1 MTSSPGAGRASLGP
15 TIARNWRTWPREVAR
30 AWRRSLQFRT
40 IVITVVLSAI
50 AVVATGTYMSIS
62 IGNDLFQ
69 SRLQQVLVESK
80 NAATSAQTIFDSS
93 DPTNGA
99 STISLLSSAKSA
111 IIASSSSRLIALLAT
126 PGSTTGSSTVLG
138 FASPE
143 LAPSGGVISDQLR
156 AEVVS
161 NPDGV
166 QQYWQS
172 VSLPDDQ
179 GGTAPGIIVGSPL
192 TIPGAGS
199 FELYIGYN
207 LSEAQQTLVFVQQ
220 TLWLGGLALV
230 LLIGLVSWVIVRLV
244 VQPIRMAAETSEK
257 LAAGQLEVRI
267 PERGE
272 DVISTLARSFNGMAD
287 SMQSQITQ
295 LAELSLVQQRFVSD
309 VSHELRTPLTTIRLA
324 GDVLYD
330 QRETFP
336 PATGRTAEL
345 LHTQTERF
353 ELLLGDLLEI
363 SRFDAGSAQLDT
375 EPTNLVRLAEDA
387 IDQMQSLA
395 EQSGSDLRL
404 VAPGG
409 YFEAE
414 VDGRR
419 IRRIVRNLLGN
430 AIEHGEGKPIVVSVD
445 SDERSVALSVRDYG
459 IGMSE
464 TDAERVFDRFWRADP
479 SRKRT
484 IGGTGLGLAI
494 SLEDAALHSGALEV
508 WSRPGAGSCFRLTLP
523 RVRGRMVGASP
534 LPLEPQDA
542 YGEAPAVAELRPPHA
557 GHPAQ
562 RPETGAAPAA
572 QEGESADV

>member
-1 MTSSPGAGRASLGP
+1 MTDSPGIRKSRLGP
-15 TIARNWRTWPREVAR
+15 TVLRSWQNWRAWPREVAR

-40 IVITVVLSAI
+40 IVITVALSAI

-69 SRLQQVLVESK
+69 SRLNQVLVESK
-80 NAATSAQTIFDSS
+80 NAATAAQTIFDSS
-93 DPTNGA
+93 DASGEA

-111 IIASSSSRLIALLAT
+111 IIASSSSRLIALYAI
-126 PGSTTGSSTVLG
+126 PGETTNSTTVLS

-143 LAPSGGVISDQLR
+143 LAPDGVISDELK
-156 AEVVS
+156 ADVA
-161 NPDGV
+161 NDPDDV

-172 VSLPDDQ
+172 VPLSNEG
-179 GGTAPGIIVGSPL
+179 GGTDPGIIVGSPL
-192 TIPGAGS
+192 TIPGAGN
-199 FELYIGYN
+199 FALYIGYN
-207 LSEAQQTLVFVQQ
+207 LAEAEQTLVFVQQ

-230 LLIGLVSWVIVRLV
+230 ILIGLVAGLIVRIV
-244 VQPIRMAAETSEK
+244 VRPIRVAADTSEK

-267 PERGE
+267 PEQGE

-295 LAELSLVQQRFVSD
+295 LAELSQVQQRFVSD

-324 GDVLYD
+324 SDVLYD
-330 QRETFP
+330 QRESFP

-353 ELLLGDLLEI
+353 ELLLSDLLEI
-363 SRFDAGSAQLDT
+363 SRFDAGSAHLDT

-387 IDQMQSLA
+387 IDEMESLA
-395 EQSGSDLRL
+395 EKAGSQLRL

-430 AIEHGEGKPIVVSVD
+430 AIEHGDGKPIVVSVD
-445 SDERSVALSVRDYG
+445 SDEHAVALSVRDYG
-459 IGMSE
+459 SGMSE
-464 TDAERVFDRFWRADP
+464 ADAERVFDRFWRADP

-494 SLEDAALHSGALEV
+494 SLEDATLHGGVLEV

-523 RVRGRMVGASP
+523 RVQSRPAGDSP
-534 LPLEPQDA
+534 LPLEPHDA
-542 YGEAPAVAELRPPHA
+542 YGEAPAVAELRPPA
-557 GHPAQ
+557 PPIAAE
-562 RPETGAAPAA
+562 PSPTGADHA
-572 QEGESADV
+572 

>member
-1 MTSSPGAGRASLGP
+1 MSDGRGIRRPSAVL
-15 TIARNWRTWPREVAR
+15 RDWRSWPRRIVR

-40 IVITVVLSAI
+40 VVITVALSAV
-50 AVVATGTYMSIS
+50 AVLVTGTYMSIS

-80 NAATSAQTIFDSS
+80 NAASAAQTIFDSS
-93 DPTNGA
+93 DAGGEA

-111 IIASSSSRLIALLAT
+111 IIASSSSRLIALYAT
-126 PGSTTGSSTVLG
+126 PGQSTGETTVLS

-143 LAPSGGVISDQLR
+143 LAGNGVITQQLQD
-156 AEVVS
+156 AVAG
-161 NPDGV
+161 DTDD

-172 VSLPDDQ
+172 VPLPNQ
-179 GGTAPGIIVGSPL
+179 TGGTDPGIVVGSPL
-192 TIPGAGS
+192 TIPGAGQ

-207 LSEAQQTLVFVQQ
+207 LAEAEQTLVFVQQ
-220 TLWLGGLALV
+220 TLLLSSLALI
-230 LLIGLVSWVIVRLV
+230 LLIGLIAGLIVRLV
-244 VQPIRMAAETSEK
+244 VKPIRTAAETSEK

-267 PERGE
+267 PERGQ

-295 LAELSLVQQRFVSD
+295 LAELSQVQQRFVSD

-330 QRETFP
+330 QRESFP

-363 SRFDAGSAQLDT
+363 SRFDAGSASLDT

-387 IDQMQSLA
+387 IEQMESLA
-395 EQSGSDLRL
+395 EQAGSPLRL

-414 VDGRR
+414 VDARR

-445 SDERSVALSVRDYG
+445 SDERFVALSVRDYG
-459 IGMSE
+459 SGMTE
-464 TDAERVFDRFWRADP
+464 EEAERVFDRFWRADP

-494 SLEDAALHSGALEV
+494 SLEDATLHRGALEV

-523 RVRGRMVGASP
+523 RVQGRVSTVAAGGQSSP
-534 LPLEPQDA
+534 LPLVPGDA
-542 YGEAPAVAELRPPHA
+542 FGEAPAVAELRSP
-557 GHPAQ
+557 
-562 RPETGAAPAA
+562 TGSTSMV
-572 QEGESADV
+572 GDDRG

>member
-1 MTSSPGAGRASLGP
+1 MSASAGARRGLGASL
-15 TIARNWRTWPREVAR
+15 ANWRSWPRSIVR

-40 IVITVVLSAI
+40 VVITVALSAV
-50 AVVATGTYMSIS
+50 AVLITGSYMAIS

-80 NAATSAQTIFDSS
+80 NAASAAQTIFDSS
-93 DPTNGA
+93 DAGGEA

-111 IIASSSSRLIALLAT
+111 IIASSSSRLIALYAT
-126 PGSTTGSSTVLG
+126 PGQSTGETTVLS

-143 LAPSGGVISDQLR
+143 LAGNGVITEQLQD
-156 AEVVS
+156 AVAG
-161 NPDGV
+161 DTDD

-172 VSLPDDQ
+172 VPLPNQ
-179 GGTAPGIIVGSPL
+179 AGGTDPGIVVGSPL
-192 TIPGAGS
+192 TIPGAGQ

-207 LSEAQQTLVFVQQ
+207 LAEAEQTLVFVQQ
-220 TLWLGGLALV
+220 TLLLSSIALV
-230 LLIGLVSWVIVRLV
+230 VLIGLIAGLIVRLV
-244 VQPIRMAAETSEK
+244 VKPIRTAAETSER
-257 LAAGQLEVRI
+257 LAAGQLEVRL
-267 PERGE
+267 PERGQ

-295 LAELSLVQQRFVSD
+295 LAELSQVQQRFVSD

-330 QRETFP
+330 QRGSFP
-336 PATGRTAEL
+336 PATSRTAEL

-353 ELLLGDLLEI
+353 EVLLGDLLEI
-363 SRFDAGSAQLDT
+363 SRFDAGSASLDT

-387 IDQMQSLA
+387 IEQMESLA
-395 EQSGSDLRL
+395 DQAGSPLRL

-414 VDGRR
+414 VDARR

-430 AIEHGEGKPIVVSVD
+430 AIEHGDGKPIVVSVD
-445 SDERSVALSVRDYG
+445 SDERAVALSVRDYG
-459 IGMSE
+459 SGMTES
-464 TDAERVFDRFWRADP
+464 DAERVFDRFWRADP

-494 SLEDAALHSGALEV
+494 SLEDATLHGGALEV

-523 RVRGRMVGASP
+523 RVQARPRDSDESP
-534 LPLEPQDA
+534 LPLVPADA
-542 YGEAPAVAELRPPHA
+542 FGEAPAVAELRSP
-557 GHPAQ
+557 
-562 RPETGAAPAA
+562 TGSVPTVR
-572 QEGESADV
+572 ENGGDRG

>member
-1 MTSSPGAGRASLGP
+1 MTTGPQTRMRGRA
-15 TIARNWRTWPREVAR
+15 WRDWRGWPRRVVGV
-30 AWRRSLQFRT
+30 WRRSLQFRT
-40 IVITVVLSAI
+40 VVITVVLSAL
-50 AVVATGTYMSIS
+50 AVVATGAYMAVS

-80 NAATSAQTIFDSS
+80 NAAGAAQTIFDSS
-93 DPTNGA
+93 DSAGEA
-99 STISLLSSAKSA
+99 STISLLNSAKSA
-111 IIASSSSRLIALLAT
+111 IIASSSSRLIALYAT
-126 PGSTTGSSTVLG
+126 PGQTTGGTTVLS

-143 LAPSGGVISDQLR
+143 LATSGVITPELRDQV
-156 AEVVS
+156 AADSE
-161 NPDGV
+161 GT
-166 QQYWQS
+166 QYWQS
-172 VSLPDDQ
+172 VELSNEN
-179 GGTAPGIIVGSPL
+179 GGTDPGIIVGSPL
-192 TIPGAGS
+192 TIPGAGA

-207 LSEAQQTLVFVQQ
+207 LAEAEQTLVFVQQ

-230 LLIGLVSWVIVRLV
+230 ALIGLVAWLIVRLV

-257 LAAGQLEVRI
+257 LAAGHLEVRI

-295 LAELSLVQQRFVSD
+295 LAELSQVQQRFVSD

-330 QRETFP
+330 QRESFP

-353 ELLLGDLLEI
+353 ELLLADLLEI
-363 SRFDAGSAQLDT
+363 SRFDAGSAHLDT

-395 EQSGSDLRL
+395 EAAGSDLRL

-430 AIEHGEGKPIVVSVD
+430 AIEHGEGRPIVVSVD
-445 SDERSVALSVRDYG
+445 SDEQAVALSVRDYG
-459 IGMSE
+459 SGM
-464 TDAERVFDRFWRADP
+464 TADDAERVFDRFWRADP

-494 SLEDAALHSGALEV
+494 SLEDATLHGGALEV

-523 RVRGRMVGASP
+523 RVQTRSFASSP
-534 LPLEPQDA
+534 LPLEPDDA
-542 YGEAPAVAELRPPHA
+542 FGEAPAVAELRPPHHD
-557 GHPAQ
+557 GI
-562 RPETGAAPAA
+562 RDERGSGA
-572 QEGESADV
+572 

>member
-1 MTSSPGAGRASLGP
+1 
-15 TIARNWRTWPREVAR
+15 
-30 AWRRSLQFRT
+30 
-40 IVITVVLSAI
+40 
-50 AVVATGTYMSIS
+50 MSIS

-80 NAATSAQTIFDSS
+80 NAASAAQTIFDSS
-93 DPTNGA
+93 DAGGEA

-111 IIASSSSRLIALLAT
+111 IIASSSSRLIALYAT
-126 PGSTTGSSTVLG
+126 PGQSTGETTVLS

-143 LAPSGGVISDQLR
+143 LAGNGVITQQLQD
-156 AEVVS
+156 AVAG
-161 NPDGV
+161 DTDD

-172 VSLPDDQ
+172 VPLPNQ
-179 GGTAPGIIVGSPL
+179 TGGTDPGIVVGSPL
-192 TIPGAGS
+192 TIPGAGQ

-207 LSEAQQTLVFVQQ
+207 LAEAEQTLVFVQQ
-220 TLWLGGLALV
+220 TLLLSSLALII
-230 LLIGLVSWVIVRLV
+230 LIGLIAGLIVRLV
-244 VQPIRMAAETSEK
+244 VKPIRTAAETSEK

-267 PERGE
+267 PERGQ

-295 LAELSLVQQRFVSD
+295 LAELSQVQQRFVSD

-330 QRETFP
+330 QRESFP

-363 SRFDAGSAQLDT
+363 SRFDAGSASLDT

-387 IDQMQSLA
+387 IEQMESLA
-395 EQSGSDLRL
+395 EQAGSPLRL

-414 VDGRR
+414 VDARR

-445 SDERSVALSVRDYG
+445 SDERFVALSVRDYG
-459 IGMSE
+459 SGMTE
-464 TDAERVFDRFWRADP
+464 EEAERVFDRFWRADP

-494 SLEDAALHSGALEV
+494 SLEDATLHRGALEV

-523 RVRGRMVGASP
+523 RVQGRVGSVAAGGQSSP
-534 LPLEPQDA
+534 LPLVPGDA
-542 YGEAPAVAELRPPHA
+542 FGEAPAVAELRSP
-557 GHPAQ
+557 
-562 RPETGAAPAA
+562 TGSTSMV
-572 QEGESADV
+572 GDDRG

>member
-1 MTSSPGAGRASLGP
+1 MSDGGGIRRPSAVLRD
-15 TIARNWRTWPREVAR
+15 WRSWPRRIVR

-40 IVITVVLSAI
+40 VVITVALSAV
-50 AVVATGTYMSIS
+50 AVLVTGTYMSIS
-62 IGNDLFQ
+62 IGNDMFQ
-69 SRLQQVLVESK
+69 SRLQQMLVESK
-80 NAATSAQTIFDSS
+80 NAASAAQTIFDSS
-93 DPTNGA
+93 DAGGEA

-111 IIASSSSRLIALLAT
+111 IIASSSSRLIALYAT
-126 PGSTTGSSTVLG
+126 PGQSTGETTVLS

-143 LAPSGGVISDQLR
+143 LAGNGVITQQLQD
-156 AEVVS
+156 AVAG
-161 NPDGV
+161 DTDD

-172 VSLPDDQ
+172 VPLPDQ
-179 GGTAPGIIVGSPL
+179 TGGTDPGIVVGSPL
-192 TIPGAGS
+192 TIPGAGQ

-207 LSEAQQTLVFVQQ
+207 LAEAEQTLVFVQQ
-220 TLWLGGLALV
+220 TLLLSSLALII
-230 LLIGLVSWVIVRLV
+230 LIGLIAGLIVRLV
-244 VQPIRMAAETSEK
+244 VKPIRTAAETSEK

-267 PERGE
+267 PERGQ

-295 LAELSLVQQRFVSD
+295 LAELSQVQQRFVSD

-330 QRETFP
+330 QRESFP
-336 PATGRTAEL
+336 PATSRTAEL

-363 SRFDAGSAQLDT
+363 SRFDAGSASLDT

-387 IDQMQSLA
+387 IEQMESLA
-395 EQSGSDLRL
+395 EQAGSPLRL

-414 VDGRR
+414 VDARR

-445 SDERSVALSVRDYG
+445 SDERFVALSVRDYG
-459 IGMSE
+459 SGMTE
-464 TDAERVFDRFWRADP
+464 QEAERVFDRFWRADP

-494 SLEDAALHSGALEV
+494 SLEDATLHRGALEV

-523 RVRGRMVGASP
+523 RVQGRVGSVAAGGQSSP
-534 LPLEPQDA
+534 LPLVPGDA
-542 YGEAPAVAELRPPHA
+542 FGEAPAVAELRSP
-557 GHPAQ
+557 
-562 RPETGAAPAA
+562 TGSTSMV
-572 QEGESADV
+572 GDDRG

>member
-1 MTSSPGAGRASLGP
+1 MTDSPGIRRSRLGP
-15 TIARNWRTWPREVAR
+15 AVLRRWQDWRAWPREVAR

-40 IVITVVLSAI
+40 IVITVALSAI

-80 NAATSAQTIFDSS
+80 NAATAAQTIFDSS
-93 DPTNGA
+93 DASGEA

-111 IIASSSSRLIALLAT
+111 IIASSSSRLIALYAT
-126 PGSTTGSSTVLG
+126 PGETTNSTTVLS

-143 LAPSGGVISDQLR
+143 LAPAGVISDQLR
-156 AEVVS
+156 AEVTDD
-161 NPDGV
+161 PDDV

-172 VSLPDDQ
+172 VPLPNAG
-179 GGTAPGIIVGSPL
+179 GGTDPGIIVGSPL
-192 TIPGAGS
+192 TIPGAGN

-207 LSEAQQTLVFVQQ
+207 LADAEQTLVFVQQ

-230 LLIGLVSWVIVRLV
+230 ILIGLVAWLIVRIV
-244 VQPIRMAAETSEK
+244 VQPIRMAADTSEK

-295 LAELSLVQQRFVSD
+295 LAELSQVQQRFVSD

-330 QRETFP
+330 QRESFP

-353 ELLLGDLLEI
+353 ELLLSDLLEI
-363 SRFDAGSAQLDT
+363 SRFDAGSAHLDT

-387 IDQMQSLA
+387 IEQMESLA
-395 EQSGSDLRL
+395 DKAGSQLRL

-445 SDERSVALSVRDYG
+445 SDEHAVALSVRDYG
-459 IGMSE
+459 SGMSE
-464 TDAERVFDRFWRADP
+464 ADAERVFDRFWRADP

-494 SLEDAALHSGALEV
+494 SLEDATLHGGALEV

-523 RVRGRMVGASP
+523 RVPSEPAGDSP
-534 LPLEPQDA
+534 LPLEPSDA
-542 YGEAPAVAELRPPHA
+542 FGEAPAVAELRPPTA
-557 GHPAQ
+557 PTPSIPGEPA
-562 RPETGAAPAA
+562 PTGADRA
-572 QEGESADV
+572 